1 MVCVTSLNGAFV
13 CNINYFTFFLLV
25 DYQHSE
31 TTVTP
36 LMIAAGRGFIGIVEQ
51 LLGLGS
57 DPSVKSSNDWT
68 ALDWAKKF
76 ERANIVALLEA
87 HM

>member
-1 MVCVTSLNGAFV
+1 M
-13 CNINYFTFFLLV
+13 FLSV

-36 LMIAAGRGFIGIVEQ
+36 LMIAAGRGFTDIVDQ
-51 LLGLGS
+51 LLTLGA
-57 DPSVKSSNDWT
+57 DPTVKSSNDWT

-76 ERANIVALLEA
+76 EWTEIASLLET